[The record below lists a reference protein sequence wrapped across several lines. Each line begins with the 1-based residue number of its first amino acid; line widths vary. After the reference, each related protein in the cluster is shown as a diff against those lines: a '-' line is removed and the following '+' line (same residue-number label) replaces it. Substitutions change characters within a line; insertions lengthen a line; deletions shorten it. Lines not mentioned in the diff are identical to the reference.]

1 MKNLNL
7 LYFIVILFSAN
18 CYSQITNENQLLLV
32 KTARYIYTQQ
42 HTFNTIK
49 ATFPEQKS
57 AVGIAESEF
66 NKNFGTAI
74 AMVDTETKNL
84 LGDKYETFLTNL
96 SQELDDNSKQKKIT
110 EKSANAFVLN
120 SVQKQIESPVLETL
134 LKYEYINNPVDE
146 FLANHINIYTVRS
159 YSNFEKF
166 NFTIHI
172 PKSWTELDGS
182 DSSMLKK
189 FRSEYN
195 TGNQI
200 ITITKKS
207 YNITE
212 NQLNTGIL
220 FSDKEMRE
228 MAPADSKIVSITNK
242 KINSELAS
250 IIQYEQTNP
259 TIGSNQKR
267 YIIKYLLISQNN
279 LVEITCTNY
288 GAADDNL
295 VLQFQKFYPLYE
307 SIVKSASP
315 NDGSD
320 NNLFSST
327 KNKL

>member
-1 MKNLNL
+1 MKSFNL

-18 CYSQITNENQLLLV
+18 CYSQITNENQLLLI
-32 KTARYIYTQQ
+32 KTARYIHTQQ
-42 HTFNTIK
+42 YTFNTIK
-49 ATFPEQKS
+49 TNFPAQKS
-57 AVGIAESEF
+57 EVEMAESVF
-66 NKNFGTAI
+66 NRNFGTAI
-74 AMVDTETKNL
+74 ATVETETKNL
-84 LGDKYETFLTNL
+84 LGNKYQTFLTNL
-96 SQELDDNSKQKKIT
+96 KQELDDNSKQKRIT
-110 EKSANAFVLN
+110 EKSASAFILG
-120 SVQKQIESPVLETL
+120 SVQKPIASPVLETL
-134 LKYEYINNPVDE
+134 LKYQYLNNPVDE

-172 PKSWTELDGS
+172 PQSWNELDGS
-182 DSSMLKK
+182 DPSMLKK

-200 ITITKKS
+200 ITIAKKPF
-207 YNITE
+207 NITE

-220 FSDKEMRE
+220 FTEKEMRE
-228 MAPADSKIVSITNK
+228 MAPEDSKIVSVANK
-242 KINSELAS
+242 KINNELTS

-267 YIIKYLLISQNN
+267 YIIKYLLVSQNN

-288 GAADDNL
+288 GSIDDNL
-295 VLQFQKFYPLYE
+295 ALQFQKFHPLYE

-315 NDGSD
+315 NKGSD
-320 NNLFSST
+320 NSLFSST